1 MKHQWLAV
9 LAFACLTEWSFGQG
23 GIQFVKPVRE
33 NLRLSPNG
41 KQIAEMLSGTR
52 VEILERSGDWVR
64 VQVEGWIWSKSLV
77 DDPTM
82 VENFSV
88 RASHILL
95 ETREEANRILGL
107 LNAGASFEELAKKH
121 SIDPASGSAGGDL
134 GHFTR
139 GDLRPEFEKALFSL
153 QVGGITGVIQ
163 TEAGFHII
171 KRTE

>member
-1 MKHQWLAV
+1 MKHPWSAILV
-9 LAFACLTEWSFGQG
+9 IACLTEWCFGQG

-64 VQVEGWIWSKSLV
+64 VQIEGWIWSKSLV
-77 DDPTM
+77 DDPTL
-82 VENFSV
+82 VENFTV

-95 ETREEANRILGL
+95 ETRDEANRILNL

-121 SIDPASGSAGGDL
+121 SIDPVSGSSGGDL

-139 GDLRPEFEKALFSL
+139 GDLRPEFEKALFAL
-153 QVGGITGVIQ
+153 QAGGISGVIQ